1 MAKRSAAATPP
12 LRFRGAPQ
20 WLSLSSRSLEGHEC
34 GDLVLPDALAA
45 HCGANPSLPVRNS
58 CVDGASLRLRLA
70 PTAPPGRHRAE
81 LRLSG
86 KSVPVEIDIAA
97 RPSLRAFPPTAHFDG
112 IPGEDSTIEMDLAN
126 RGNVAV
132 ELPERS
138 VVGIFDDIG
147 LETAFAETYRLD
159 SDDPVQLLGS
169 WLRSLRGGYGGL
181 LKLRVD
187 SGAGPLEPG
196 EERSFRLS
204 AHFPESLK
212 RGHSYHGV
220 WKLGPLHHRITLT
233 VQR

>member
-1 MAKRSAAATPP
+1 MAKRSTVATPP

-20 WLSLSSRSLEGHEC
+20 WLSLSSPALAGHEC
-34 GDLVLPDALAA
+34 GDLILPEALAA
-45 HCGANPSLPVRNS
+45 HCGANLSLPVRNS
-58 CVDGASLRLRLA
+58 CAEGAYLRLRLA
-70 PTAPPGRHRAE
+70 PTAPVGRHQAE

-97 RPSLRAFPPTAHFDG
+97 RPSLRAFPPSAHFVG
-112 IPGEDSTIEMDLAN
+112 SPGEDPSVEIDLAN
-126 RGNVAV
+126 RGNVAID
-132 ELPERS
+132 LPERS
-138 VVGIFDDIG
+138 AVGIFDDIG
-147 LETAFAETYRLD
+147 LETAFAETYRSE

-181 LKLRVD
+181 LKLRID
-187 SGAGPLEPG
+187 SGAGPLAPG

-204 AHFPESLK
+204 AHFPEGLK

-220 WKLGPLHHRITLT
+220 WKLGPLHHRITLA